1 MPSLSSEMG
10 SESQA
15 SQMLRLVTED
25 DSSSGSAFSK
35 QNDASDLQSSND
47 IPESVPIEDVAPQFY
62 LYGLGE
68 SQSQRQGDD
77 SFAEGSQKENL
88 GSSGSGPS
96 SSQGGSQV
104 GTLAEARVNAPAPAK
119 ARADMAPPLLIVRV
133 TFKRQWYL
141 TLTAFFFQTS
151 SKSPQPST

>member
-1 MPSLSSEMG
+1 MG

-35 QNDASDLQSSND
+35 QNDASNLQSSND
-47 IPESVPIEDVAPQFY
+47 IPESVPTEDVAPQFY

-68 SQSQRQGDD
+68 SQSQRQGED
-77 SFAEGSQKENL
+77 SFVGGSQKENL
-88 GSSGSGPS
+88 GSSGSGS
-96 SSQGGSQV
+96 GSSQGGSQA

-119 ARADMAPPLLIVRV
+119 ARAEMAPPLLIVCA
-133 TFKRQWYL
+133 TFKRHG
-141 TLTAFFFQTS
+141 T
-151 SKSPQPST
+151 